1 MKSLKIAKF
10 EAIRVET
17 ENKSLLNRILDIH
30 GTVDVKDMRE
40 SYKKVV
46 LYKKR
51 QAKNSVG
58 LIHNLLK
65 NRQQIMENVNTT
77 FLPKVKSL

>member
-1 MKSLKIAKF
+1 VKSLKMAKF

-17 ENKSLLNRILDIH
+17 ENKSLLNRILEIH

-51 QAKNSVG
+51 
-58 LIHNLLK
+58 
-65 NRQQIMENVNTT
+65 
-77 FLPKVKSL
+77 